1 MKYKIIDIIDRKT
14 GEHKTD
20 EFYQYYVGQI
30 CRLSK
35 DIDKCIG
42 KSVIIHRL
50 TGGMDGSVAIG
61 TSHVEKIIPNESE
74 SIFDLITENTCYTLQ
89 EWNEE
94 IKNGN
99 AVDRLEIS

>member
-1 MKYKIIDIIDRKT
+1 MKYKILDIIDLET
-14 GEHKTD
+14 GEPKRND
-20 EFYQYYVGQI
+20 FYHYYVGQV

-50 TGGMDGSVAIG
+50 TGGMDGSVVIK
-61 TSHVEKIIPNESE
+61 TSHVEKIVSNESE

-94 IKNGN
+94 IKNGSD
-99 AVDRLEIS
+99 VDKLEIS